1 MIGNITT
8 GSGYGG
14 VNAYV
19 NGKDG
24 AEVIAHTMSG
34 DEKELWASEMY
45 EHAQALNPGLA
56 ERGGHGV
63 VHVSI
68 SSPDGEHLNDAE
80 WRAVVGEYL
89 EQMGWQ
95 NHDYIATRHTDAD
108 HDHVHLIVNRVG
120 RDGETADLKN
130 DFIRQERA
138 LDAIEQTYGLT
149 QSHAMMRDAIEHDPY
164 SVAQQLTKNGLT
176 FSKEQV
182 EYKLARAG
190 FTDEKIKELT
200 PAVLSDSRVLG
211 TQDGRFTTADI
222 QRTASKLK
230 ESLNSLTK
238 ANHGAL
244 RSDST
249 REGAVWRKAD
259 GTEFKPSDE
268 QRAALRAAE
277 SGAGLVVIEGY
288 AGAGKSTLM
297 NQLRG
302 DFEAQG
308 YDVIGTAFQGKAA
321 SGLQASSGIESHT
334 LDSLIGAIERGQI
347 ELTRDTV
354 VVLDEAAM
362 VDLERATALV
372 TAVDCAGARLVK
384 VGDERQIGAF
394 IHDGAFRA
402 GKDAVRGDAH
412 AVLATVYRQRDGVDA
427 QTGEKIERQWMRD
440 ASEKYGEGRLNE
452 ALQDYAEHGSFH
464 VAASRGTARDMLVE
478 HYFERIDSGARRPE
492 EMLALARLNS
502 DVDKINMDIR
512 AGLQE
517 RGVVGQDVHYL
528 MAKGQKD
535 VMVTVGEGDRV
546 MITRNQSIDGER
558 VMNGQLGTVTKTE
571 STGFHVRMD
580 DTKKEIFVEAGA
592 WSNKEH
598 GHITSGYAVTYN
610 KSQGVGVEETLQLY
624 DKRLSAQQ
632 AGVGATRHYEE
643 TSMFVGA
650 ADYRGKEGQI
660 VGADRMTESQ
670 LGGAKK
676 VETVKAAIAKV
687 SQTGR
692 QENIHAVASA
702 SAEAKGKEY
711 QQTKDQGHGPAAPV
725 EGKAQAQQSTG
736 AERFGAVLKA
746 DRAKTL
752 GGERFERAQAKGQEK
767 NQGHGPR
774 GAAGDSQRHAQPAR
788 VESGLVAATVDER
801 KISSGMEQRGESNSQ
816 TRVAHQ
822 GHVPAMPAEEKGQE
836 RQAQPGRAGEKA
848 HAKESAQAR
857 AADQSQ
863 AQTGQQAGGK
873 DRCEGQQQ
881 GHGQQEAGQG
891 RAGKGRGQG
900 RQDRQAKD
908 QQAGQRQGKAQAGK
922 VAGAQGAGKGQVG
935 NGRGKSEAQGKGES
949 KSKPKGYGL

>member
-1 MIGNITT
+1 MGETEMIGNITT

-14 VNAYV
+14 VSAYV

-56 ERGGHGV
+56 EHGGHGV

-68 SSPDGEHLNDAE
+68 SSPDGEHLSDAE
-80 WRAVVGEYL
+80 WRSVADEYL
-89 EQMGWQ
+89 VRMGWE

-120 RDGETADLKN
+120 REGETADLRN

-138 LDAIEQTYGLT
+138 LDAIEQKFGLT
-149 QSHAMMRDAIEHDPY
+149 QSHAMMRDAIERDPY
-164 SVAQQLTKNGLT
+164 SVAQQLTKNSLT

-182 EYKLARAG
+182 EYRLARAG
-190 FTDEKIKELT
+190 FSDEKIKELT

-211 TQDGRFTTADI
+211 TQDGRFTTTDI
-222 QRTASKLK
+222 QRTASELT
-230 ESLNSLTK
+230 EALGSL
-238 ANHGAL
+238 ANADHGAL
-244 RSDST
+244 KSDST
-249 REGAVWRKAD
+249 REGAVWKKAD
-259 GTEFKPSDE
+259 GTDFTPSDE

-302 DFEAQG
+302 DYERQG

-372 TAVDCAGARLVK
+372 TAIDYAGARLVK

-402 GKDAVRGDAH
+402 GKDVVRDDAH
-412 AVLATVYRQRDGVDA
+412 AVLSTVYRQRDAVDA
-427 QTGEKIERQWMRD
+427 QTGEKIDRQWMRD

-478 HYFERIDSGARRPE
+478 HYLERIDSGARRPE

-502 DVDKINMDIR
+502 DVDKINKDIR

-528 MAKGQKD
+528 MSKGQKD
-535 VMVTVGEGDRV
+535 AIVTVGEGDRV
-546 MITRNQSIDGER
+546 MITRNQTIDGER

-571 STGFHVRMD
+571 STGFHVKMD
-580 DTKKEIFVEAGA
+580 DTKKEMFVEAGA

-610 KSQGVGVEETLQLY
+610 KSQGVGVNETLQLY
-624 DKRLSAQQ
+624 DKQISAQQ

-650 ADYRGKEGQI
+650 ADYRGKEGSI
-660 VGADRMTESQ
+660 AGADRMTESQ
-670 LGGAKK
+670 LADAKK
-676 VETVKAAIAKV
+676 VETVKAAIDKV

-692 QENIHAVASA
+692 QENIHAVAGA
-702 SAEAKGKEY
+702 SVEAKGKEY
-711 QQTKDQGHGPAAPV
+711 QGQEKGRGKEQQQREPMGPGNERGQDRDHGPAAPAGEQR
-725 EGKAQAQQSTG
+725 EGKSQRVESGLVAAAIDQNKIRTGLEQRGQAEQTASAEKGEAQTRA
-736 AERFGAVLKA
+736 A
-746 DRAKTL
+746 D
-752 GGERFERAQAKGQEK
+752 
-767 NQGHGPR
+767 QGHGPR
-774 GAAGDSQRHAQPAR
+774 GAAQQQSAGKGQDEAKAQAQGRAGGSQQGKSADQ
-788 VESGLVAATVDER
+788 
-801 KISSGMEQRGESNSQ
+801 Q
-816 TRVAHQ
+816 HQ
-822 GHVPAMPAEEKGQE
+822 GKGVQGQE
-836 RQAQPGRAGEKA
+836 RQN
-848 HAKESAQAR
+848 
-857 AADQSQ
+857 
-863 AQTGQQAGGK
+863 
-873 DRCEGQQQ
+873 Q
-881 GHGQQEAGQG
+881 GHE
-891 RAGKGRGQG
+891 RT
-900 RQDRQAKD
+900 QDRQRGGKERTAK
-908 QQAGQRQGKAQAGK
+908 GQTRSKAKGKAAGK
-922 VAGAQGAGKGQVG
+922 SKG
-935 NGRGKSEAQGKGES
+935 
-949 KSKPKGYGL
+949 GYGL